1 MEVGG
6 SMYPLHGNL
15 EMGTRRSAR
24 RLNCGNRADWVS
36 HTRAI
41 PPSFNSGWQV
51 NSFPR
56 AFSLPSR
63 NGAIPRG
70 KIDPFPGF
78 PTGSAGSYITDGHLY
93 ISNSAL
99 RPASFESSIARLFDL
114 PGIQI
119 CWLRTSYRLN
129 GCYVRTPWLRVCRLS
144 WKRILER
151 REKKNNERVA
161 LNRSKM

>member
-1 MEVGG
+1 MKVSRKIQGGSIWMEVEAVCILSTATSKWELVGLQDA
-6 SMYPLHGNL
+6 SIA
-15 EMGTRRSAR
+15 GTEPT
-24 RLNCGNRADWVS
+24 GS

-119 CWLRTSYRLN
+119 CWLWTEPS
-129 GCYVRTPWLRVCRLS
+129 PQWLLR
-144 WKRILER
+144 
-151 REKKNNERVA
+151 
-161 LNRSKM
+161 